1 MRVTMW
7 LAVLMVM
14 WWMCGWAA
22 AAPPAAPR
30 IDFVDMLPEQP
41 QQGDPATIWY
51 DDFDTGDVRS
61 RYYEYS
67 DNKGDF
73 VPVDYEKYG
82 LRGRSLRARFQKGE
96 VGAGGMKVFFGDNPA
111 ATAGKRHLLR
121 RPGEHFREIYWRIY
135 VKHQRGWE
143 GSPAKLTRATIL
155 AGPNWSQAM
164 IAHHW
169 SAGPYLTLDPASG
182 IKNNRLVTTKYND
195 FPNLRWLGNKPV
207 GRYPIFSTE
216 ESGHW
221 VAVECY
227 VRLNSPGRRDGEFTA
242 WIDGRL
248 DSTRRNLDWVGTWDR
263 YGLNAV
269 FVENYW
275 NRGSPKEQERYFDNF
290 VISTKPI
297 GPVVTPTN
305 PTIVKT
311 AFEDPDPGDRQAAW
325 QVQVASDPEGRS
337 TVWVSRTIEGEGN
350 QVVVNSENGKFLGP
364 AAGRDALPGGKL
376 YWCRVR
382 QQDSHGQWSPWS
394 PWHCVFKT
402 ASE

>member
-1 MRVTMW
+1 MRPGAW
-7 LAVLMVM
+7 LVVAVAVG
-14 WWMCGWAA
+14 WMSVSAG
-22 AAPPAAPR
+22 AAPPVSPR
-30 IDFVDMLPEQP
+30 IDYVDMAAEQP
-41 QQGDPATIWY
+41 QQKDPATIWY
-51 DDFDTGDVRS
+51 DDFDTGNPRE
-61 RYYEYS
+61 RYYEYG

-73 VPVDYEKYG
+73 APVDYEKYG
-82 LRGRSLRARFQKGE
+82 SRGRSLRARFQKGE

-111 ATAGKRHLLR
+111 ATGGRRSLLR
-121 RPGEHFREIYWRIY
+121 RPGERFREIYWRIY

-143 GSPAKLTRATIL
+143 GSPAKFTRATIM
-155 AGPNWSQAM
+155 AGDNWSQAM

-169 SAGPYLTLDPASG
+169 SSGLSLTLDPASG
-182 IKNNRLVTTKYND
+182 IKGNRLVTTKYND
-195 FPNLRWLGNKPV
+195 FDNLRWLGNRPV

-221 VAVECY
+221 VAVEAY
-227 VRLNSPGRRDGEFTA
+227 VRLNTPGRKDGEFTA

-275 NRGSPKEQERYFDNF
+275 NRGSSKEQERYFDNF

-297 GPVVTPTN
+297 GPVATPTN

-325 QVQVASDPEGRS
+325 QAQVASDPEGRG

-350 QVVVNSENGKFLGP
+350 QVVVNSETGKFLAS
-364 AAGRDALPGGKL
+364 AAGRDALAPGKL
-376 YWCRVR
+376 YWVRVR
-382 QQDSHGQWSPWS
+382 QQDSRGEWSPWS
-394 PWHCVFKT
+394 PWHANFRT
-402 ASE
+402 AAK